1 VAQKHYKMTRRSAG
15 SIALG
20 LCMLFAP
27 TLRGQDEGAPQGQEE
42 VMTPFA
48 TMMSTGTLLVTKQ
61 QDKLQMVVNTSKV
74 IECEHDIV
82 RASVHNDEILQ
93 VRPIGRTQMMVNAR
107 RTGIT
112 QVDLYG
118 ADNEVK
124 TLQVVVLGD
133 SRELQIVLANE
144 FPTAT
149 LNIRPIQNAVIVSG
163 FVTGDDDVEQ
173 IITIAEQY
181 YPTVINRIS
190 VVGVHTVML
199 HTQVLEVSRTKLRE
213 LGVDWQLGTGSG
225 FLKQSAA
232 GLIAPGTVAGGA
244 VSAVGNDTIA
254 LGVISDS
261 DSFFSFIRALR
272 QNNLIKVM
280 ADPTVVAVD
289 GRPASFNSGGEFPIV
304 VPAGLGQV
312 GIEFREFGTR
322 LDFVSKVRGDGRI
335 WLDVRPTISEIDS
348 SRSVNINGISV
359 PGLRSRYV
367 DTSVELR
374 AGQTLALAG
383 LLQTRTET
391 QSIGLPGLSDIP
403 YFGAIF
409 RANREI
415 QNEVELLI
423 TVTPDFAAP
432 MEPQEVPPGGPG
444 FNSGWPTDEEFYM
457 KGYMEVPVDNNAQY
471 RSMPTNEIDQRIP
484 TSPMNYSNVQ
494 MSYPQGPSVSPIA
507 VPPMNTI
514 PPGNFQPPINNPA
527 PSQIP
532 VSPPSASTKSDSAA
546 PLAGG
551 VPDMSSWRK
560 RSGEENEIKQPVRT
574 GSGGFTAR

>member
-1 VAQKHYKMTRRSAG
+1 MAQYNNKFTRRSAG
-15 SIALG
+15 PIALG
-20 LCMLFAP
+20 LCLLFAP
-27 TLRGQDEGAPQGQEE
+27 TLRGQEE
-42 VMTPFA
+42 VIPPSAAAMSSG
-48 TMMSTGTLLVTKQ
+48 TMLLTKP
-61 QDKLQMVVNTSKV
+61 QDKLQMVVNTTKV
-74 IECEHDIV
+74 IECEHDIS

-93 VRPIGRTQMMVNAR
+93 VRPISRTQMMVNAR

-118 ADNEVK
+118 MDNEVK
-124 TLQVVVLGD
+124 TVQVIVLGD
-133 SRELQIVLANE
+133 SRELQVVLANE

-173 IITIAEQY
+173 IIAIAEQY

-225 FLKQSAA
+225 FMKQSAA
-232 GLIAPGTVAGGA
+232 GLIASGSVATGA
-244 VSAVGNDTIA
+244 VRTVGNDTFA

-348 SRSVNINGISV
+348 SRSVTINGVSV

-403 YFGAIF
+403 YLGAIF

-432 MEPQEVPPGGPG
+432 MEPCEVPPGGPG
-444 FNSGWPTDEEFYM
+444 FNSGWPTDNEFYM
-457 KGYMEVPVDNNAQY
+457 KGYMEVPVDNRSPNN
-471 RSMPTNEIDQRIP
+471 SMPTNGIDQRIP
-484 TSPMNYSNVQ
+484 TSPMSYSNVQ
-494 MSYPQGPSVSPIA
+494 MSYPEGQMA
-507 VPPMNTI
+507 VPNALPSINTM
-514 PPGNFQPPINNPA
+514 PPGSFQPPINSPA
-527 PSQIP
+527 PPASFQTSPQATNIP
-532 VSPPSASTKSDSAA
+532 QDTAT
-546 PLAGG
+546 PLAGSM
-551 VPDMSSWRK
+551 PDMSSWRK
-560 RSGEENEIKQPVRT
+560 RPGEQNEIKQPVRT
-574 GSGGFTAR
+574 GSGGFNAR